1 MKSGT
6 VISSV
11 ACILALSSHGSLA
24 QTTPSSSGASPA
36 KDAIDGAPF
45 VVPRSTVHLLPSKI
59 VDQVYEL
66 RVSVPEDY
74 GNDSGLRPVI
84 YALDGQWNF
93 NLISDIVGKL
103 SYDGL
108 IPDPIVVAI
117 TWAGAG
123 DQPAAQRARDF
134 SPVEIPGQIGTG
146 GAPNFLKVLENE
158 IFPLV
163 ESTYRASRE
172 RVITGGSFAGLF
184 VGYALL
190 ERPDLF
196 RGYVASS
203 GAFGL
208 GEAYFSRRLKELPPD
223 LLRDEHAHFTV
234 GALYDNEQV
243 VKDFVANL
251 EAVTGKSP
259 NITLDVIPGVGHT
272 GNEPFAYTRGLIHAF
287 QRPRLH
293 LSQHLLKRY
302 EGAYTDPNY
311 PEDPELIIQAS
322 GGTLHVFQGG
332 QEWQVVF
339 YAETPEHFYV
349 EGVDLDLSFHSN
361 DQGKLSFTLSDH
373 RQLYEL
379 VRR

>member
-1 MKSGT
+1 MKSRT
-6 VISSV
+6 LLSSV
-11 ACILALSSHGSLA
+11 ACSLALASHGSLA
-24 QTTPSSSGASPA
+24 QTTPSSSDAGPS
-36 KDAIDGAPF
+36 KDGIAGAPF
-45 VVPRSTVHLLPSKI
+45 VVPRSRVHLFSSKI

-74 GNDSGLRPVI
+74 GNDGGLRPVI

-123 DQPAAQRARDF
+123 DQPAVQRARDF
-134 SPVEIPGQIGTG
+134 SPVPIPGEPGTG

-158 IFPLV
+158 VFPFV

-172 RVITGGSFAGLF
+172 RVITGGSLGGLF

-208 GEAYFSRRLKELPPD
+208 GGAYFSRRLKELPPD
-223 LLRDEHAHFTV
+223 LLRDEHAYFTV
-234 GALYDNEQV
+234 GALYDNEQG
-243 VKDFVANL
+243 VKDFVASL
-251 EAVTGKSP
+251 RAVTGEAP
-259 NITLDVIPGVGHT
+259 AIALDVIPGVGHT
-272 GNEPFAYTRGLIHAF
+272 GNEPFAYTRGLVHAF
-287 QRPRLH
+287 QRPRLP
-293 LSQHLLKRY
+293 LSQHFLRRY
-302 EGAYTDPNY
+302 EGAYIDPNS
-311 PEDPELIIQAS
+311 PELPGLIIQAS
-322 GGTLHVFQGG
+322 GGKLHVIEAG
-332 QEWQVVF
+332 QRWPFVF
-339 YAETPEHFYV
+339 YAETPERFYV
-349 EGVDLDLSFHSN
+349 EGFDVDLSFYRN
-361 DQGKLSFTLSDH
+361 DTGDLSFTLSYQRDI
-373 RQLYEL
+373 YEQ
-379 VRR
+379 RRH